1 VHLVSALSRFLII
14 ANLVACAST
23 GTTAG
28 GSRQQTDLITAAEV
42 SSSATTNAWDLINR
56 LRPNWLKQQAVG
68 SIGGGARTQVIA
80 VYVDGHRYGDAS
92 SLQSVST
99 NGIRSVQWLD
109 AARAATVL
117 TEVGSDPIAGA
128 IVIKTH

>member
-1 VHLVSALSRFLII
+1 VHLVSALSRFAII
-14 ANLVACAST
+14 VALVACAST

-28 GSRQQTDLITAAEV
+28 TTRHQADLITAAEIA
-42 SSSATTNAWDLINR
+42 SSGATNAWDLINR

-68 SIGGGARTQVIA
+68 SIGGGARSQVIA
-80 VYVDGHRYGDAS
+80 VYVDGQRFGDIS
-92 SLQSVST
+92 SLQTVSAS
-99 NGIRSVQWLD
+99 GIRSVQWLD

-117 TEVGSDPIAGA
+117 NEVGSDPIAGA